1 MADLKTIEDL
11 TNAFGPSGFEEEV
24 VKAVQKH
31 CEGLNLRNDAM
42 YNVYATMPD
51 AKGNRPVFMLD
62 AHTDECGFMVQNV
75 EDNGLLSIITLGGF
89 HMTSLPAH
97 SVIVRNSKGE
107 KIKGIITSKPVHFLT
122 AGPEGRQFP
131 DDRGIKGGCRS
142 QQQTGDRRGLRNPR
156 WRSDHAGCDLL
167 L

>member
-107 KIKGIITSKPVHFLT
+107 NHYIQAGTFLN
-122 AGPEGRQFP
+122 GSPEGRQFP

-156 WRSDHAGCDLL
+156 RRSDHAGCDLL

>member
-89 HMTSLPAH
+89 HMTRSLYFFRFCII
-97 SVIVRNSKGE
+97 IVLSYNAE
-107 KIKGIITSKPVHFLT
+107 ITQKRGSHDYKRTSLCQNRSGRKKYFPGCQKAFYRAAFLKPVHP
-122 AGPEGRQFP
+122 A
-131 DDRGIKGGCRS
+131 
-142 QQQTGDRRGLRNPR
+142 
-156 WRSDHAGCDLL
+156 H
-167 L
+167 